1 MSATQAETVALAEN
15 EIEVLRQRRAVL
27 TKAGLQAEALEA
39 KLTTQLADTVAENA
53 RQEFLKSELKKSTG
67 RVEASFDA
75 LYETASGLL
84 DAIMGVLG
92 KNSPEAK
99 VLQRLR
105 SRMRMPGDQAGG
117 AETPGEPVPHM
128 EQ

>member
-1 MSATQAETVALAEN
+1 MDL
-15 EIEVLRQRRAVL
+15 VLNGRGTRITDRVR
-27 TKAGLQAEALEA
+27 E
-39 KLTTQLADTVAENA
+39 VAEHKLG
-53 RQEFLKSELKKSTG
+53 RLERMEPRVTRLQIEIISEKNPRLG
-67 RVEASFDA
+67 GAHRVEASFDA

-105 SRMRMPGDQAGG
+105 SRMRVPGDQSEVGL
-117 AETPGEPVPHM
+117 PVEPVTRA

>member
-27 TKAGLQAEALEA
+27 TKAGL
-39 KLTTQLADTVAENA
+39 
-53 RQEFLKSELKKSTG
+53 EFLKSELKKSTA

-105 SRMRMPGDQAGG
+105 SRMRVPGDQSEVGL
-117 AETPGEPVPHM
+117 PVEPVTRA